1 MRQDRKMG
9 EDVAM
14 TDGVMKKVPLG
25 RTDLMVAPIC
35 FGTSGLGDMP
45 DTYGYGV
52 DAKRAKATMQAIF
65 DGPVN
70 FIDTSRIY
78 GLGRSE
84 DRIGAVIRERGGLP
98 AGFVVSTKLD
108 RDPKTNV
115 FDAAQARRSLEQSLR
130 ALGLERIDLLHLHD
144 PEHSRSLAEA
154 TGRDGA
160 LGELF
165 RIKEEGLAKA
175 VGLAA
180 GNVDVMIPLLRDWD
194 FDALITHNRFTIANR
209 NAEKMLDL
217 AQSRGI
223 AVLNAAPYAG
233 GVLAKGSSDY
243 PRYVYQEASDA
254 ALDPIR
260 LIEAICTRHGVPP
273 GAAALQFSMRDPR
286 VASTICGVSKP
297 ERVKQT
303 LDWAGFPIP
312 EAMWEELKAAP
323 FSTDDPEATR
333 EYRVG

>member
-1 MRQDRKMG
+1 
-9 EDVAM
+9 M
-14 TDGVMKKVPLG
+14 TQAGMKKVRLG
-25 RTDLMVAPIC
+25 RMDLMVTPIC
-35 FGTSGLGDMP
+35 FGASGLGDMP

-52 DAKRAKATMQAIF
+52 DAERAKATIQAIF
-65 DGPVN
+65 DGPAN
-70 FIDTSRIY
+70 FLDTSRIY
-78 GLGRSE
+78 GMGRSE
-84 DRIGAVIRERGGLP
+84 ERIGAVVRERGLP
-98 AGFVVSTKLD
+98 PGFVVSTKLD
-108 RDPKTNV
+108 RDPATNA

-144 PEHSRSLAEA
+144 PEHSRALGEA

-165 RIKEEGLAKA
+165 RMKEEGLAKA

-180 GNVDVMIPLLRDWD
+180 GDVKMMIPLLRDWD
-194 FDALITHNRFTIANR
+194 FDALITHNRFTLANR
-209 NAEKMLDL
+209 NAETMMDL
-217 AQSRGI
+217 AQSRGV

-233 GVLAKGSSDY
+233 GVLAKGSGDY
-243 PRYVYQEASDA
+243 PRYVYQEASA
-254 ALDPIR
+254 ESLDPIR
-260 LIEAICTRHGVPP
+260 RIEAICARHGVPP

-286 VASTICGVSKP
+286 VASTICGVSRP

-303 LDWAGFPIP
+303 LEWVRYPVP

-333 EYRVG
+333 DYKPG

>member
-1 MRQDRKMG
+1 LT
-9 EDVAM
+9 EDA
-14 TDGVMKKVPLG
+14 MKKVRLG

-52 DAKRAKATMQAIF
+52 DAERAKATLRAIF
-65 DGPVN
+65 DGPAG

-78 GLGRSE
+78 GMGRSE
-84 DRIGAVIRERGGLP
+84 ERIGAVIRERGLP
-98 AGFVVSTKLD
+98 PGFVVSTKLD
-108 RDPKTNV
+108 RDPQTNV
-115 FDAAQARRSLEQSLR
+115 FDAAQARRSLEQSLK

-144 PEHSRSLAEA
+144 PEHSRSLSQ
-154 TGRDGA
+154 TTSRDGA

-180 GNVDVMIPLLRDWD
+180 GNVTIMTPLLRDWD
-194 FDALITHNRFTIANR
+194 FDALITHNRFTIPNR
-209 NAEKMLDL
+209 NAAAMMDV

-233 GVLAKGSSDY
+233 GVLAKGSGEY
-243 PRYVYQEASDA
+243 RRYVYQEASDA
-254 ALDPIR
+254 VLDPIR
-260 LIEAICTRHGVPP
+260 RIEAICARHGVPP

-286 VASTICGVSKP
+286 VASTVCGVSKP
-297 ERVKQT
+297 ERVAQT
-303 LDWAGFPIP
+303 LEWARFPIP
-312 EAMWEELKAAP
+312 QALWDELQAVP

-333 EYRVG
+333 DYKPG

>member
-1 MRQDRKMG
+1 
-9 EDVAM
+9 M
-14 TDGVMKKVPLG
+14 TQAGMKKVRLG
-25 RTDLMVAPIC
+25 RTDLMVTPIC
-35 FGTSGLGDMP
+35 FGASGLGDMP

-52 DAKRAKATMQAIF
+52 DAERAKATIQAIF
-65 DGPVN
+65 DGPAN
-70 FIDTSRIY
+70 FLDTSRIY
-78 GLGRSE
+78 GMGRSE
-84 DRIGAVIRERGGLP
+84 ERIGAVVRERGLP
-98 AGFVVSTKLD
+98 PGFVVSTKLD
-108 RDPKTNV
+108 RDPATNA

-144 PEHSRSLAEA
+144 PEHSRDLGEA

-165 RIKEEGLAKA
+165 RMKEEGLAKA

-180 GNVDVMIPLLRDWD
+180 GDVKMMIPLLRDWD
-194 FDALITHNRFTIANR
+194 FDALITHNRFTLANR
-209 NAEKMLDL
+209 NAETMMDL
-217 AQSRGI
+217 AQSRGV

-233 GVLAKGSSDY
+233 GVLAKGSGDY
-243 PRYVYQEASDA
+243 PRYVYQEASA
-254 ALDPIR
+254 ESLDPIR
-260 LIEAICTRHGVPP
+260 RIEAICARHGVPP

-286 VASTICGVSKP
+286 VASTICGVSRP

-303 LDWAGFPIP
+303 LEWVRYPVP

-333 EYRVG
+333 DYKPG